1 MEKKHGIKINENLEK
16 SKSRFKSNKPSST
29 SALGF
34 YSYFLIFI
42 VLILAFFGILNL
54 TKEIIISNIPI
65 TENYINYFYENLDNF
80 LILFKDLFNLY

>member
-16 SKSRFKSNKPSST
+16 SKSRFKNDKPSST

-42 VLILAFFGILNL
+42 VLVLAFFGILNL

-65 TENYINYFYENLDNF
+65 TEKYINYFYMK
-80 LILFKDLFNLY
+80 I